1 MNSRGKPSVSIRPQ
15 SSSSA
20 TIRSHKG
27 DTCEPL
33 LAENFSF
40 KKKTTWA
47 ERVSVL
53 CTDSDAQNV
62 QNGSAHVD
70 QRSDSTAIET
80 K

>member
-20 TIRSHKG
+20 TTRSHEG
-27 DTCEPL
+27 DTCEPW
-33 LAENFSF
+33 LAGNFSL
-40 KKKTTWA
+40 KKPTGA
-47 ERVSVL
+47 ERVPVL

-70 QRSDSTAIET
+70 
-80 K
+80 

>member
-20 TIRSHKG
+20 TTHSHEG

-33 LAENFSF
+33 LAENFSL
-40 KKKTTWA
+40 KKPTGA

-70 QRSDSTAIET
+70 
-80 K
+80 